1 MKKLAMTAVLLL
13 SAVGSAFAQDFER
26 GVFNHYSAN
35 VSAGTEGIGIGV
47 ASCLTP
53 YVETELGINFMPG
66 FKVNGSADIDQ
77 QDVEVYVPQT
87 GTTQRIPID
96 AGKVDLQG
104 NFSRTTLNFKAHVYP
119 FGGNSKFFV
128 SAGFSFGG
136 KKIAKIKGHSDKLQD
151 IVENQYPQYKD
162 EILSQVGAAI
172 ADYNIHFDDNYD
184 VSGDV
189 RVKSFRPY
197 LGLGFGRLVTK
208 NRVGVRFEMGCQFM
222 GKMKVYQNNEEVDIY
237 GALDDAGE
245 GDLSKVIEKLKVYP
259 VVKLAITGRIL

>member
-1 MKKLAMTAVLLL
+1 MMAVLLL
-13 SAVGSAFAQDFER
+13 SAVGSTFAQDFER

-66 FKVNGSADIDQ
+66 FKVNGSADIDA
-77 QDVEVYVPQT
+77 QDVNLPGLPNPVT
-87 GTTQRIPID
+87 ID
-96 AGKVDLQG
+96 AGSVDLQG
-104 NFSRTTLNFKAHVYP
+104 KFARTTLNFKAHVYP

-136 KKIAKIKGHSDKLQD
+136 KKIAKIKGHSDKLKE
-151 IVENQYPQYKD
+151 IVETQYPQYKK
-162 EILSQVGAAI
+162 EIIDQVGAAI
-172 ADYNIHFDDNYD
+172 ADYNIQFDENYD
-184 VSGDV
+184 ITGDV

-237 GALDDAGE
+237 SALDDAGE

-259 VVKLAITGRIL
+259 VIKLAITGRIL